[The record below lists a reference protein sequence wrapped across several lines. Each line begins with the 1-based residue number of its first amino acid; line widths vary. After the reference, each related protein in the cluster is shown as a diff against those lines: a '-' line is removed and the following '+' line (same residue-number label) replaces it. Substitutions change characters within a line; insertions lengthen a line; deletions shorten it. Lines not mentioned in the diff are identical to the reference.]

1 MLIRTPQRL
10 VLLVI
15 GGAAAVT
22 LALAAGMPSAR
33 ADDDFG
39 ALVECDPSEPG
50 CRGEVRTGEE
60 SSDGQGNAGGGASA
74 SECRDGAGRPAE
86 CVHPEFGWLG
96 GDGCW

>member
-74 SECRDGAGRPAE
+74 SVSRVRLSGMARCLR
-86 CVHPEFGWLG
+86 V
-96 GDGCW
+96 